1 MAQRVAP
8 GAFPSLPRTHGTL
21 FGACSRVRVRCESAY
36 VSTGVEAGF
45 HKSEK
50 KGVRDMNMTEMM
62 VGALRVLTWA
72 DLAAVVAWI
81 AMECWD
87 FFIERR

>member
-8 GAFPSLPRTHGTL
+8 DAFPSLPRTHGTL

-36 VSTGVEAGF
+36 ASTGVEADF

-62 VGALRVLTWA
+62 VGALRVLTWV

-81 AMECWD
+81 ALECWD
-87 FFIERR
+87 FFMERR

>member
-1 MAQRVAP
+1 
-8 GAFPSLPRTHGTL
+8 
-21 FGACSRVRVRCESAY
+21 VRCESAY

-62 VGALRVLTWA
+62 VGALRVLTWV

-81 AMECWD
+81 AMESWD
-87 FFIERR
+87 FFLGRR